1 MLPFPTSHT
10 KNDIHFSLFLSFWGH
25 SEAVIVAYNEWKNEW
40 TLIFLVCVMNKI
52 LLVLIMKCS
61 YLTFNWHRLKFYFW
75 YLELCLGHQRTSN
88 QLKVQAEYIYI
99 IFFFCFWF
107 ECESGISELEIC
119 PGRTQDLV
127 GPLKSSPVPYS
138 SCPPIYTLLN
148 SMYKFLQD
156 NLHGSHFRYWPFV
169 DSLNKLE

>member
-75 YLELCLGHQRTSN
+75 YLELCFESSENFKSVESSGWIHLH
-88 QLKVQAEYIYI
+88 Y
-99 IFFFCFWF
+99 IFFLFLVWVWVRDIRARNMSR
-107 ECESGISELEIC
+107 EDSGFSRPSQILSRALFFLPSHIHSTKFYVQIFTRQFTWE
-119 PGRTQDLV
+119 
-127 GPLKSSPVPYS
+127 PL
-138 SCPPIYTLLN
+138 
-148 SMYKFLQD
+148 
-156 NLHGSHFRYWPFV
+156 
-169 DSLNKLE
+169 